1 MTAIAV
7 GRNKDFDVQIGNL
20 HTHYSVYIF
29 MVIFLMNFLD
39 EISKI
44 YINIENNF

>member
-20 HTHYSVYIF
+20 HTHYSVYFYGDIF
-29 MVIFLMNFLD
+29 NEFFRRNF
-39 EISKI
+39 E
-44 YINIENNF
+44 NIH